1 MPQPV
6 YVSNIHADLD
16 PRIVLDRLRRDGWE
30 PIPISDP
37 AGYLYPPH
45 SHAATKLLA
54 ILSGSMEVR
63 VAGETYRC
71 LPGDQVVIPGNVE
84 HAALVGPDGCRFFW
98 SEQMR

>member
-1 MPQPV
+1 
-6 YVSNIHADLD
+6 
-16 PRIVLDRLRRDGWE
+16 
-30 PIPISDP
+30 
-37 AGYLYPPH
+37 
-45 SHAATKLLA
+45 LLA

-84 HAALVGPDGCRFFW
+84 HAALVGPDGCRFYW

>member
-6 YVSNIHADLD
+6 YVSNIHADLA

-30 PIPISDP
+30 PIPISEP

-54 ILSGSMEVR
+54 ILSGSMECASPAR
-63 VAGETYRC
+63 HIGACQAIR
-71 LPGDQVVIPGNVE
+71 
-84 HAALVGPDGCRFFW
+84 
-98 SEQMR
+98 S

>member
-6 YVSNIHADLD
+6 YESNIHADLA

-30 PIPISDP
+30 PIPISEP

-63 VAGETYRC
+63 LAGETYQC
-71 LPGDQVVIPGNVE
+71 LPGDQVVIPGGVE